1 MKTILPNNMN
11 GLLYTSFSNPF
22 VFKELQTNYLLVYT
36 LAAVGNN
43 LQGPYRYALL
53 HSYNLQRSTIESIYL
68 CAHLSTLC
76 LGTVISS
83 LSDTFGRR
91 FACILSSLFYV
102 IHCLSLNFNILSI
115 LIIGSIF
122 RGMAHSLYNT
132 NFEAWILQEHH
143 KHGLDTESLKHLLR
157 NAFVCATLAAVT
169 SGIIAQFTAESLGYA
184 APFDIAIGV
193 YIVMI
198 LFTLWMWTENYGDR
212 EAKPMTSF
220 ITAFNI
226 LRDEPRV
233 VLVGLITGL
242 FEATIYIYSIEW
254 TPALE
259 AAKVWAISDPLPLGF
274 MFSGFMTFNMMGAFA
289 FKELSKR
296 YDVHS
301 YMLVII
307 MLGVVAVSMTA
318 MFSNVQSLVLFGIFL
333 FEFCVGVYE
342 PSISLL
348 RSQYLP
354 DSVRATLMNYFRIP
368 RFVFMFSIIIWH
380 FSLSIIFMFCVLMLV
395 LSGVCLII
403 LRSMREREEETDQRE
418 RMVLL
423 STSPSVGIKLKLPQ
437 MRGLWN
443 GIDHRSVS
451 INILNEQ

>member
-1 MKTILPNNMN
+1 MAIDSEHSFD
-11 GLLYTSFSNPF
+11 TSSTSP
-22 VFKELQTNYLLVYT
+22 VFQQLQAVYLIAYG
-36 LAAVGNN
+36 LAAAGNN
-43 LQGPYRYALL
+43 IQASYRYALL
-53 HSYNLQRSTIESIYL
+53 SSYNIQRSTIESIYL

-76 LGTVISS
+76 LGTVASS
-83 LSDTFGRR
+83 LSDKLISTFYR
-91 FACILSSLFYV
+91 SSL
-102 IHCLSLNFNILSI
+102 L
-115 LIIGSIF
+115 
-122 RGMAHSLYNT
+122 
-132 NFEAWILQEHH
+132 E
-143 KHGLDTESLKHLLR
+143 HGLDTESLKHLLR

-296 YDVHS
+296 YDVH
-301 YMLVII
+301 Y
-307 MLGVVAVSMTA
+307 
-318 MFSNVQSLVLFGIFL
+318 
-333 FEFCVGVYE
+333 
-342 PSISLL
+342 
-348 RSQYLP
+348 YLP
-354 DSVRATLMNYFRIP
+354 VVILLAA
-368 RFVFMFSIIIWH
+368 VA
-380 FSLSIIFMFCVLMLV
+380 LSIPVILPNVSSNTVSSYGILV
-395 LSGVCLII
+395 C
-403 LRSMREREEETDQRE
+403 
-418 RMVLL
+418 
-423 STSPSVGIKLKLPQ
+423 P
-437 MRGLWN
+437 
-443 GIDHRSVS
+443 
-451 INILNEQ
+451 